1 MQGTE
6 LRNLSDHLKFF
17 EINAC
22 MSGPPFGIFFP
33 SSRFVIMLKCNTK
46 RVWAAL
52 CLVFGFA
59 FIDLLCLLGWVQLRL
74 VLQEA
79 TDKAQNGER

>member
-1 MQGTE
+1 M
-6 LRNLSDHLKFF
+6 SDHHKFF
-17 EINAC
+17 EINVR
-22 MSGPPFGIFFP
+22 MSRPSFGIFFP
-33 SSRFVIMLKCNTK
+33 SSRFVIMLKRNTK

-79 TDKAQNGER
+79 TDKAQMGKDE